1 METFYEKIGE
11 QRLRNVITNFYT
23 LVFSSPVISPLFNAT
38 DRELI
43 QEKQIK
49 FLTQFL
55 GGPDLYS
62 REYGH
67 PKMRMRHLPH
77 KIDLKAKDEWLA
89 CMRKAIDSVFIE
101 EKELGDSFY
110 TIFPPIAQHM
120 VNS

>member
-1 METFYEKIGE
+1 MQTFYEKIGE
-11 QRLRNVITNFYT
+11 QRLRMVIERFYT
-23 LVFSSPVISPLFNAT
+23 LVFTSPIISPLFT
-38 DRELI
+38 QTERDLI

-62 REYGH
+62 RQYGH

-77 KIDLKAKDEWLA
+77 PIDEKAKNEWLK
-89 CMRKAIDSVFIE
+89 CMHQAIEQVFVDD
-101 EKELGDSFY
+101 KELGESFY
-110 TIFPPIAQHM
+110 AIFPPIAQHM